1 VSDEPLQWMRAAA
14 PGDRGGQQATAVCA
28 MCGIELPAGAMVP
41 DGGQACADVRWYCRD
56 THACTKRWTRGQPA
70 RPADETAGYRA

>member
-1 VSDEPLQWMRAAA
+1 VSDQPLQWMRAAV
-14 PGDRGGQQATAVCA
+14 PVDRGGQQATAVCA

-70 RPADETAGYRA
+70 RPADETAGHRA